1 VYKGKWNKL
10 DVAVKRLLV
19 RVNNDDTSNSFL
31 KEVSMLRYVVITIL
45 RVFINYANL
54 GSKLSHPNVVQ
65 LLGVSLTPND
75 MYILTEFLE
84 HGSLF
89 DYLHIRK
96 NKLTPALRVSTC
108 KLA

>member
-1 VYKGKWNKL
+1 MYKGKWNKL

-19 RVNNDDTSNSFL
+19 RVNNDDTINSFL

-89 DYLHIRK
+89 DYLHIK
-96 NKLTPALRVSTC
+96 KITLSEKTKVSSANAC
-108 KLA
+108 